1 MKLLA
6 EQNTNAKLRKNEKH
20 SDKIRTYIMYMKPD
34 RSVCPMSVLAQC
46 EAGCL
51 NTAGRGAMNTVQ
63 SARQRKLD
71 YWLDDPSGF
80 LEQLRA
86 ELTRINVTCY
96 KRNLTPAVRLN
107 GTSDIAWEN
116 YGIPQDFPDIQF
128 YDYTKLPTRKVPD
141 NYHLTASYSGA
152 NMKYAEKVKRSAH
165 NIAVVFRKDLPLMY
179 LDREVIDGDDHDMR
193 FLDKRNVVVG
203 LRAKGKAK
211 KDTTGFVID
220 L

>member
-6 EQNTNAKLRKNEKH
+6 EQTTNAKLRKNVKY
-20 SDKIRTYIMYMKPD
+20 SDRIRSYIMYMRPD
-34 RSVCPMSVLAQC
+34 RTVCPMSELAPC
-46 EAGCL
+46 DAGCL
-51 NTAGRGAMNTVQ
+51 NTAGSGPMNSVQ
-63 SARQRKLD
+63 QARQRKLD
-71 YWLDDPSGF
+71 YWINSPDDF
-80 LEQLRA
+80 LAQLRE

-96 KRNLTPAVRLN
+96 KRNLSPAVRLN

-152 NMKYAEKVKRSAH
+152 NVKYAEKVKQSKH

-179 LDREVIDGDDHDMR
+179 LDREVIDGDTHDMR
-193 FLDKRNVVVG
+193 FYDKPNVVVG

-211 KDTTGFVID
+211 RDTSGFVID